1 MIEKVTAILMHY
13 VFSRDGVVTHFMHSY
28 DDFDTLY
35 FKFPHLYCISILE
48 DVPGGRQVMGG
59 LFVKTDHSHKDADFV
74 GVMCDAA
81 LSCVALRPLMESA
94 VSIAPSL
101 LGSQERIVPD
111 ERELLRVAMEQFTL
125 RSRSGSA

>member
-48 DVPGGRQVMGG
+48 DVPGGRQVMGPG
-59 LFVKTDHSHKDADFV
+59 GHPNSPICGHLKI
-74 GVMCDAA
+74 
-81 LSCVALRPLMESA
+81 P
-94 VSIAPSL
+94 
-101 LGSQERIVPD
+101 Q
-111 ERELLRVAMEQFTL
+111 
-125 RSRSGSA
+125 